1 MDVGTSDLRLAGNRI
16 SGTIVSPD
24 DGRVAM
30 FPLSMLSG
38 WRATVNGKPVDCGRA
53 PEGFL
58 SVPLAAGENVVEMA
72 CFPKGLLPGLIA
84 TAVSLLL
91 LLALEIAYRRGWKEP
106 GWLCRLAGWAYVAA
120 LALGILVVYALP
132 GARAVLKLL

>member
-1 MDVGTSDLRLAGNRI
+1 
-16 SGTIVSPD
+16 
-24 DGRVAM
+24 M

-91 LLALEIAYRRGWKEP
+91 LLAWKSHTAAAGRSP
-106 GWLCRLAGWAYVAA
+106 DGCAGWQDGHMWPRWPWASSWYMHC
-120 LALGILVVYALP
+120 P
-132 GARAVLKLL
+132 ARGRC